1 MAEGNKSMNYIDL
14 TEMFMD
20 CAEFM
25 VAPNNPEK
33 IEKVEKLKK
42 SLIIR
47 PFVPM
52 EQKKDVIVK
61 TLYDINVKDESGES
75 FIEGLEISL
84 TFNALMAYIVNVD
97 YDIPDFYKQTEFYD
111 VFWGSGV
118 ADYVLRFCEQDFNRL
133 KDMVYQ
139 AWSFSNLQVLVE
151 TVSQM
156 DFESV
161 QELTNSFK
169 NFTLETSP
177 ETIKAIADIEAGRD
191 PRITLMRKNIEDIAY
206 DVAMKKVEKVG
217 KSEKVE
223 VASEKKNVAAANK
236 IFEKILK
243 K

>member
-1 MAEGNKSMNYIDL
+1 MAEEKKSMNYIDL

-33 IEKVEKLKK
+33 IEKIEKLKK

-61 TLYDINVKDESGES
+61 TLYDINVKDENGES

-118 ADYVLRFCEQDFNRL
+118 ADYVLRFCE
-133 KDMVYQ
+133 
-139 AWSFSNLQVLVE
+139 
-151 TVSQM
+151 
-156 DFESV
+156 
-161 QELTNSFK
+161 
-169 NFTLETSP
+169 
-177 ETIKAIADIEAGRD
+177 
-191 PRITLMRKNIEDIAY
+191 
-206 DVAMKKVEKVG
+206 
-217 KSEKVE
+217 
-223 VASEKKNVAAANK
+223 
-236 IFEKILK
+236 
-243 K
+243 